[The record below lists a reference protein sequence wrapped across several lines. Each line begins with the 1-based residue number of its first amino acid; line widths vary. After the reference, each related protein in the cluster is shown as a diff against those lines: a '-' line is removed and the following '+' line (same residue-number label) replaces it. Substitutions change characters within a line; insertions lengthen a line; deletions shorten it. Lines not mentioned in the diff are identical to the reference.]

1 MSAMSNYLEK
11 KVLDHIL
18 NVTAYTAP
26 STLYVALFTGTAADV
41 KGRLEAG
48 TLTDEVGDSNAYAR
62 ETVTFNAATSGAG
75 TTTNDGDVE
84 FPAASGSWGTITCV
98 AIMDSGTHGA
108 GNVLVYGELGVAK
121 TITSGDIFKIPDDEI
136 TITLA

>member
-26 STLYVALFTGTAADV
+26 TTLYVALFTGTAADV

-48 TLTDEVGDSNAYAR
+48 TLTDEVASANAYAR

-84 FPAASGSWGTITCV
+84 FPAATGSWGTITCV
-98 AIMDSGTHGA
+98 AIMDAATS